1 MPIES
6 AQYINTLQPDW
17 PQGVDPEADG
27 DDHIRM
33 VKQVLQNTFPNMDG
47 GVTATPAELNGITD
61 HMYYSAGDGTA
72 ANPPMIATTDA
83 NPDGPAPLIVT
94 VNTQDAKGM
103 TALPFQ
109 AINWNAVMN
118 VLYPVGSVVMNSN
131 GINPADYMGFG
142 TWAQRAGT
150 IYGVGDCA
158 DQNGYNK
165 TITPGAHNADA
176 YWRVQ
181 NGHIVAQGMSVTL
194 TMDHVQDHS
203 HGVPVTH
210 IETSSQQY
218 GSISNGSYD
227 AVGGYPQTQAAGGHT
242 PTGSGSFTLGSGG
255 MADGPQLLQPGIAF
269 YFWERTA

>member
-181 NGHIVAQGMSVTL
+181 NGHIVAQDMNVTL
-194 TMDHVQDHS
+194 TMDAVADHVHPIT
-203 HGVPVTH
+203 GNTEFGNAGNNVAMANT
-210 IETSSQQY
+210 
-218 GSISNGSYD
+218 GS
-227 AVGGYPQTQAAGGHT
+227 PQTNTTAIGGAGGHT
-242 PTGSGSFTLGSGG
+242 PTGTGAFTLGTGG
-255 MADGPQLLQPGIAF
+255 VADGAQLLQPGVAF